1 MPSIPTDTVFVFR
14 MYVGQEVYCPGQTAI
29 SCSATA
35 PVAWTGTAFVGQ
47 CPLNGTVLQDS
58 LTVDNIGNTFTCG
71 VFTVTVTNVETAVQV
86 GVTVTIISSSLMF
99 NADSTLDGRTIRCGT
114 VATSTPDVDL
124 ELIVPGDFL
133 HE

>member
-1 MPSIPTDTVFVFR
+1 MCA
-14 MYVGQEVYCPGQTAI
+14 GQEVYCPGQTNI
-29 SCSATA
+29 SCSNTA
-35 PVAWTGTAFVGQ
+35 PVGWDGTAFAGQ
-47 CPLNGTVLQDS
+47 CPLNATVLQS
-58 LTVDNIGNTFTCG
+58 LTADNISSTFTCG

-86 GVTVTIISSSLMF
+86 GVTVTIISSSLTF

-133 HE
+133 YE